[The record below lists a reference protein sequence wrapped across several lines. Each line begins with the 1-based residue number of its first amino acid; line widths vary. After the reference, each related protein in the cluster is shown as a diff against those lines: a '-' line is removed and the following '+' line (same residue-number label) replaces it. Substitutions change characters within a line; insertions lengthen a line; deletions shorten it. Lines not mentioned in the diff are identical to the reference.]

1 MNTFKNDMH
10 NKSHLEGFIAEA
22 YVADERLTFCSRY
35 LNSAETRFN
44 RVERN
49 EEGGERQNNGLS
61 VFTKMGKPLGQ
72 GNINILSH
80 EDWKQA
86 QLYVIKNS
94 NEAQPFIE

>member
-1 MNTFKNDMH
+1 MHTFKNDVRS
-10 NKSHLEGFIAEA
+10 KSHPEGSIAEA

-61 VFTKMGKPLGQ
+61 IFTKMGRPLGQ
-72 GNINILSH
+72 GNINVLFH
-80 EDWKQA
+80 DDWKQS
-86 QLYVIKNS
+86 QLYVIKNCD
-94 NEAQPFIE
+94 EAQSFIE